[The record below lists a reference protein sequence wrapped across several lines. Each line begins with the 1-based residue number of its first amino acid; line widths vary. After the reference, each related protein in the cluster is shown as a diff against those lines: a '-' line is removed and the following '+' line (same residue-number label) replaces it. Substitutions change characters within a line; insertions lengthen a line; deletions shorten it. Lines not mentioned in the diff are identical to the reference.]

1 VCSEDVRISPRRQRV
16 VPLRPSP
23 TRADRWYVLARF
35 RDDSRL
41 PSARRVAF
49 PVLVFVFFLF
59 FLSPVPRVVG
69 SPRSVLWVQ
78 YLPHQRCRGLL
89 SYRSLWPS
97 SAPFSPSIA
106 SRPFFRTSPSS
117 NAAQRRAHPLRV
129 ACSPPPP
136 GAHSDYPRRRNTNTR
151 LFQAR
156 LPVLPITPSHFS
168 TYSLLPYSPQ
178 QTPSISPLPAPHPNR
193 LPQHKPPTRPLLLL
207 RSHPSLASDAHDTA
221 TQFSTRHTRSLASSR
236 HRCFL
241 LPSPARPTLSTR
253 TPNTSLPVAVAAKRP
268 APGSSKSPSL
278 NKK

>member
-1 VCSEDVRISPRRQRV
+1 MCSEDVRISPRRQRV

-129 ACSPPPP
+129 ACSPP

-168 TYSLLPYSPQ
+168 TYSLLPYSP
-178 QTPSISPLPAPHPNR
+178 
-193 LPQHKPPTRPLLLL
+193 
-207 RSHPSLASDAHDTA
+207 
-221 TQFSTRHTRSLASSR
+221 
-236 HRCFL
+236 
-241 LPSPARPTLSTR
+241 
-253 TPNTSLPVAVAAKRP
+253 
-268 APGSSKSPSL
+268 
-278 NKK
+278 